1 MIFNAITLAAALA
14 ATAVSAHGDV
24 DREIAMRS
32 AMLELTS
39 RDLSQCASK
48 LQARGFEERAIQR
61 RSETRAKLM
70 KKRGIKARDVDS
82 VLATDH
88 NMTSLAYTVDTDES
102 VIFASNG
109 SCTLTPEGESGPY
122 YVGGE
127 FVRSDLVEDVVGVPV
142 HYEFQILDADTC
154 EPIVGSYFEIF
165 NCNSTGV
172 YSGTTNAG
180 NGNTADVSVLDLT
193 WLRGLQPT
201 DDEGVASFDTIFPGH
216 YTGRA
221 THIHTLLHHTNT
233 TVRENGTVYDTTF
246 THIGQTFWDQSV
258 RDQVELLYPYNTNTQ
273 TVTSNADDKV
283 FLVEAPTSD
292 PVFRYVQLGDSI
304 EDGFLAWM
312 VLSVNTTLATEVGP
326 AATFYQS
333 GGVES
338 A

>member
-1 MIFNAITLAAALA
+1 MIFNAITLAAVLG
-14 ATAVSAHGDV
+14 ATAVSAHGDI

-32 AMLELTS
+32 AMLEHTS
-39 RDLSQCASK
+39 RDLSHCATK
-48 LQARGFEERAIQR
+48 LKARGFEERAIQR

-70 KKRGIKARDVDS
+70 KKRNIRARDVDS

-88 NMTSLAYTVDTDES
+88 NSTALGYTLDTEES

-127 FVRSDLVEDVVGVPV
+127 YVRSDLVEDVEGVPV
-142 HYEFQILDADTC
+142 HYEFQILDVDTC

-180 NGNTADVSVLDLT
+180 NGNTDDVSVLNET

-201 DDEGVASFDTIFPGH
+201 DDEGVVHFDTIFPGH

-221 THIHTLLHHTNT
+221 THIHTLLHHQNV
-233 TVRENGTVYDTTF
+233 TVRENGTVFDTAF

-258 RDQVELLYPYNTNTQ
+258 RDQIETLYPYNTNTQ
-273 TVTSNADDKV
+273 TVTANADDKV

-304 EDGFLAWM
+304 EDGFLAWI
-312 VLSVNTTLATEVGP
+312 VLSVNTTLSTEVSP
-326 AATFYQS
+326 AATYYES